1 MNKFYFAGEEEKD
14 AFNKLI
20 EEERKA
26 LKDKIQVWVD
36 VNEKPPHAPCSV
48 NFCSVPAWNEGYNKA
63 LDDLL
68 EFIEK

>member
-26 LKDKIQVWVD
+26 LKDKIQVWAGENKELCTEF
-36 VNEKPPHAPCSV
+36 NEMI
-48 NFCSVPAWNEGYNKA
+48 NFH
-63 LDDLL
+63 DDLL
-68 EFIEK
+68 EFLESKKG